1 MWPVL
6 IPAITSILD
15 KLIPDPAQ
23 AAEAKLR
30 AIELA
35 QRGDLAELDAELK
48 LALGQLEV
56 NKVEAASTD
65 LFRGGWRPAAG
76 WMCVA
81 GLAYQF
87 LVQPLLPWLLTVAG
101 VQNVPPLPP
110 IETEP
115 LLVLLLGLLGLGTQR
130 MFERIRGKA

>member
-15 KLIPDPAQ
+15 KILPDAQ
-23 AAEAKLR
+23 AAADAKLK
-30 AIELA
+30 ALELA
-35 QRGDLAELDAELK
+35 QRGELSELDADLR

-56 NKVEAASTD
+56 NKVEAASPD

-87 LVQPLLPWLLTVAG
+87 LAQPLLPWLVALTG
-101 VQNVPPLPP
+101 HTVPALPP
-110 IETEP
+110 IDGDA
-115 LLVLLLGLLGLGTQR
+115 LMALLLGMLGLGGLRTI
-130 MFERIRGKA
+130 ERVRGKA

>member
-23 AAEAKLR
+23 AAEAKLK
-30 AIELA
+30 ALELA
-35 QRGDLAELDAELK
+35 QRGDLAELDAEVR

-56 NKVEAASTD
+56 NKVEAGSPD

-87 LVQPLLPWLLTVAG
+87 LAQPLLPWLVALTG
-101 VQNVPPLPP
+101 HTVPALPP
-110 IETEP
+110 IDGDA
-115 LLVLLLGLLGLGTQR
+115 LMALLLGMLGLGGLRTI
-130 MFERIRGKA
+130 ERVRGKA

>member
-35 QRGDLAELDAELK
+35 QRGDLAELDAELR

-87 LVQPLLPWLLTVAG
+87 LVQPLLPWLVALTG
-101 VQNVPPLPP
+101 HEVPKLPP
-110 IETEP
+110 IDGDA
-115 LLVLLLGLLGLGTQR
+115 LMALLLGMLGLGGLRTL
-130 MFERIRGKA
+130 ERVRGKA